1 LCVVD
6 RERDRPVLLHPDGT
20 PKVLEEGV

>member
-1 LCVVD
+1 VVD